1 MLFFALMMVI
11 LLYGTLF
18 LTNICQQYFFVRFA
32 KMCKKIQSIWT
43 SIRHQIDDLNHPNI
57 HFFGS
62 FGNAVESDCT
72 FSLANKHN
80 FSRDRKKN
88 FCKKSIHTK
97 IQLSQSKC
105 KVKVHFEYFFARKD
119 RHNYEIQSYDKILL
133 FLLLSD
139 YDCKLQFFQLSS
151 HFQLHYYCM

>member
-57 HFFGS
+57 HFLVVSEMQQNPTALSALPTNIIFHEIEKKIS
-62 FGNAVESDCT
+62 VKKVYILKSSSLRANAKSKFILNT
-72 FSLANKHN
+72 FLQGKTGIIMKSNLMTKYYYFYFSLIMIANCN
-80 FSRDRKKN
+80 FS
-88 FCKKSIHTK
+88 S
-97 IQLSQSKC
+97 
-105 KVKVHFEYFFARKD
+105 
-119 RHNYEIQSYDKILL
+119 
-133 FLLLSD
+133 
-139 YDCKLQFFQLSS
+139 
-151 HFQLHYYCM
+151 

>member
-11 LLYGTLF
+11 LLYSTLF
-18 LTNICQQYFFVRFA
+18 LTNICQYFFVRFA
-32 KMCKKIQSIWT
+32 KMCKKIESIWT

-57 HFFGS
+57 HFLVVSEMQQNPTALSALPTNIIFH
-62 FGNAVESDCT
+62 EIE
-72 FSLANKHN
+72 
-80 FSRDRKKN
+80 KKISV
-88 FCKKSIHTK
+88 KKSILK
-97 IQLSQSKC
+97 SSSLRANAESK
-105 KVKVHFEYFFARKD
+105 FILNTFFARKD
-119 RHNYEIQSYDKILL
+119 RRNYEIQSYDKILL